1 MPHIYRHI
9 RLDKNE
15 PFYVGIGLDDIP
27 KRAYETKKRRSQWWN
42 NIVNKY
48 GYSVDI
54 LFENVTIDFAKEKEK
69 EFISLYGRIDLGTGT
84 LCNQTNGGDGI
95 NGWKASVET
104 KLNMSKAAK
113 IRGTFMLNNPEV
125 IAKRANSNRGKK
137 RTPIQCERLAAWQR
151 GVPKSKEFKENMSK
165 SIMLN
170 SELIEKRKNQPN
182 CKKVLC
188 LDNGVIY
195 RSGAEAG
202 RQLNIERSAISMC
215 CLGKRDKA
223 NGLKFIYALE
233 QEIKELKDKMN

>member
-54 LFENVTIDFAKEKEK
+54 LFENVTIDFAKEKER

-84 LCNQTNGGDGI
+84 LCNQTDGGDGM
-95 NGWKASVET
+95 NGWNANAENKI
-104 KLNMSKAAK
+104 NMSKAAK

-151 GVPKSKEFKENMSK
+151 GIPKDKEQ
-165 SIMLN
+165 
-170 SELIEKRKNQPN
+170 IEKMRATKLLQENVEKSRNQPN

-188 LDNGVIY
+188 LDNGVTY
-195 RSGAEAG
+195 RSCAEAG
-202 RQLNIERSAISMC
+202 RQLNVERSAISMC
-215 CLGKRDKA
+215 CLGKRDNAK
-223 NGLKFIYALE
+223 GLKFIYALE
-233 QEIKELKDKMN
+233 QEIKELKAKLN